1 MSCNEAQTRYELI
14 DPVLRA
20 QGYREWRI
28 KLETPAPVEPTGNK
42 GHRRAGLLRA
52 LVAAWPRG
60 SHAPCAMGTG
70 FE

>member
-42 GHRRAGLLRA
+42 GHRRAGPLRA
-52 LVAAWPRG
+52 RVAA
-60 SHAPCAMGTG
+60 
-70 FE
+70 